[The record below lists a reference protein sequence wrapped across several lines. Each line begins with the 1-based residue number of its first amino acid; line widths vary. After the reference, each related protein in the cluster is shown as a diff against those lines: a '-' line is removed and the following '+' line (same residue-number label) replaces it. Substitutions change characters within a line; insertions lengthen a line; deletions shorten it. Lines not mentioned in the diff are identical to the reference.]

1 MRPAPVPDPDSAFFW
16 EGLRARKLLL
26 QACGACA
33 RHRFPP
39 MPSCPY
45 CGSRIA
51 RVAEA
56 DGSGSVYSWV
66 VVHRA
71 FDPAFAAEVPYT
83 IATVALD
90 EGPRLVGHL
99 EAPAPRFGA
108 RVRASYVEHGAWTE
122 LRFTGA

>member
-16 EGLRARKLLL
+16 DGLRARRLLL
-26 QACGACA
+26 QACDGCG

-45 CGSRIA
+45 CASPA
-51 RVAEA
+51 TRVAEA
-56 DGSGSVYSWV
+56 AGTGVIYSWV

-83 IATVALD
+83 IATVTLD
-90 EGPRLVGHL
+90 EGPRVIGRL
-99 EAPAPRFGA
+99 EGAPRFGGRVAA
-108 RVRASYVEHGAWTE
+108 RYVDHGAWTE
-122 LRFTGA
+122 LRFADA